1 MNYVNILQTSN
12 VILKNPEGID
22 AIIILISI

>member
-1 MNYVNILQTSN
+1 MNYVNILQISN

-22 AIIILISI
+22 VIIILISI